1 VPSAIIQV
9 ERFPEATMADIGDWL
24 LVRAR
29 TDHLHSRR
37 GRIMETRGSKG
48 GPPYLVQWLD
58 TGAQALVFPG
68 PDAQV
73 MTEAELQVLD
83 QRQNQRWLTPPEKGT
98 KTLTSDTGV

>member
-1 VPSAIIQV
+1 
-9 ERFPEATMADIGDWL
+9 MADIGDWL

-37 GRIMETRGSKG
+37 GRIMEIRGGKG
-48 GPPYLVQWLD
+48 GPPYLVQWAD

-83 QRQNQRWLTPPEKGT
+83 QQQNQRIGRVQEEIRAAQHAA
-98 KTLTSDTGV
+98 SSRR